1 MTRKP
6 EQAVVVGGVV
16 VITVLEIK
24 GRQVRLGIDAPRDV
38 VIRRSEVVPD
48 ATSAA
53 SVLED

>member
-1 MTRKP
+1 VTRKP

-38 VIRRSEVVPD
+38 VIQRSEVVPD
-48 ATSAA
+48 TDPAPNAA
-53 SVLED
+53 ED